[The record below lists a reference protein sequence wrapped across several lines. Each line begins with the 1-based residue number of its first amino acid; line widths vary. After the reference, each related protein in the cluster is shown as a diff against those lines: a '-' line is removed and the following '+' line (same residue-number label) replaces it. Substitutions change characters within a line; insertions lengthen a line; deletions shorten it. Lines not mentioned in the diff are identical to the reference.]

1 MSLTKTIEKIC
12 FDYHISVDEVLCKTS
27 KHDAARVKAIIGYVL
42 LMYHKMSR
50 SKIGY
55 LLNVHDFTV
64 WRYKQIVVE
73 LIKEDPKLEDN
84 LKRYSPGVW

>member
-42 LMYHKMSR
+42 LMYHDMTR
-50 SKIGY
+50 AEIGY
-55 LLNVHDFTV
+55 LLNVHHYTV
-64 WRYKQIVVE
+64 WRYKQIVVDF
-73 LIKEDPKLEDN
+73 IKLDPELEDK
-84 LKRYSPGVW
+84 LKKYSPGVW